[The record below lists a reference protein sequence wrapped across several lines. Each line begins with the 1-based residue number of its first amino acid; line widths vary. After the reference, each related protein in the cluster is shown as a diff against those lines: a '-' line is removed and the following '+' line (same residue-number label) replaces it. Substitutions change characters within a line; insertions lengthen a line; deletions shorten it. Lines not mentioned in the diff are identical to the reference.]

1 MNYYA
6 KNANII
12 ITLKI
17 TKVKVIFMS
26 LGKVLDTFSMEG
38 KVAVVTG
45 GAGLYGYQ
53 IVEAL
58 AEAGATVYVASR
70 NKANNMARL
79 SGLVDEGYRLRFLEF
94 DLEDEQSVLNM
105 CEEVYK
111 NEEKV
116 DVLVNNAVLR
126 CTSGYTDTAESFERS
141 MHANATGLF
150 VISRAFGDRMA
161 KAGSGSII
169 NIGSYMGILG
179 PDYCLYEDTD
189 MNQSGA
195 PGDYFFHKGGMTNYT
210 KFLAGHYGQYG
221 VRVNCAELGGL
232 YDGQHPLFVE
242 RYNKNT
248 MLGRMANNTDLK
260 GLIIY
265 LASDASLYMT
275 GAIIP
280 LDGGYSAK

>member
-1 MNYYA
+1 MN
-6 KNANII
+6 
-12 ITLKI
+12 
-17 TKVKVIFMS
+17 
-26 LGKVLDTFSMEG
+26 VLEMFRLDG

-70 NKANNMARL
+70 NRANNLAKL
-79 SGLVDEGYRLRFLEF
+79 GGLIDQGYPIKVFEF
-94 DLEDEQSVLNM
+94 DLEQEDSILKM
-105 CEEVYK
+105 CDAVYADAGK
-111 NEEKV
+111 A
-116 DVLVNNAVLR
+116 DILVNNAVLR
-126 CTSGYTDTAESFERS
+126 CTSGYTDCAENFDRS

-179 PDYCLYEDTD
+179 PDYFLYEGTD

-195 PGDYFFHKGGMTNYT
+195 PGDYFFHKGGITNYT
-210 KFLAGHYGQYG
+210 KFLAGHYGKDG
-221 VRVNCAELGGL
+221 IRSNCIELGGL
-232 YDGQHPLFVE
+232 YNGQDQRFVE
-242 RYNKNT
+242 RYNKST
-248 MLGRMANNTDLK
+248 MLGRMANDTDLK
-260 GLIIY
+260 GLIVY
-265 LASDASLYMT
+265 LASDASAYMT
-275 GAIIP
+275 GAVIP